1 MGEAIV
7 DMPVWFDEHT
17 VARRWGVSVYTV
29 QRERKRGRLKA
40 KRLGGRWKYRSDWLR
55 EYEDEATPC
64 QSDSRLEN
72 GFSTNGQ
79 TVRTGASVGSIQ
91 KLDKHDV
98 HHSAQR
104 IFKSPRSGLRST

>member
-7 DMPVWFDEHT
+7 AMPVWFDERT
-17 VARRWGVSVYTV
+17 VAKRWGVSVYTV

-64 QSDSRLEN
+64 QSNSGSEN

-79 TVRTGASVGSIQ
+79 TELVRLLVRSRNSTNTTCITPHSGFSSRQNPARGAC
-91 KLDKHDV
+91 D
-98 HHSAQR
+98 
-104 IFKSPRSGLRST
+104 